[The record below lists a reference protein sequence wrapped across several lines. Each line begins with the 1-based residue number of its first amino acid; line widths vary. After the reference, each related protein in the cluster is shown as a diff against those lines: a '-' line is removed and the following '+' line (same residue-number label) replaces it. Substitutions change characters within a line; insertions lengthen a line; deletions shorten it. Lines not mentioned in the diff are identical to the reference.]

1 MDEALRHGNLSETP
15 FAGVLA
21 GIWRE
26 ELTGTLSVRGV
37 GGPKSFVFEN
47 GLLLIDRASLPEKDF
62 LKSLLTS
69 GAADL
74 ISLAQSEEYAERNGV
89 SIIRALL
96 EIPLVEPARLWALL
110 EGFVKEEAY
119 SLFDR
124 EEGEFELGP
133 LSTPRGPALISLFVP
148 NLILEGA
155 RRMTNDRI
163 IARLLPPDG
172 ETIQSLEPY
181 FLDLLDLLPHER
193 YVLGLLET
201 PRTLAELYGS
211 SDLGKRES
219 RRTLSVFLCLGLAGT
234 RPPRPKTGKLPA
246 EMSLADMDKVF
257 GLFNAK
263 CSYIFKYISKE
274 IGPVALSVIGNSLED
289 VRSRLDPAFQSLE
302 LKADGRIELKA
313 LLKTSMNFI
322 GDENRR
328 GLLRSMDEI
337 LVAEVLAV
345 KRTLG
350 SGHESAL
357 VRSLERIGEPS

>member
-1 MDEALRHGNLSETP
+1 MDEALRRGNLSETP
-15 FAGVLA
+15 FATVLA

-26 ELTGTLSVRGV
+26 ELTGTLRVDGV
-37 GGPKSFVFEN
+37 GGPKSFAFEN
-47 GLLLIDRASLPEKDF
+47 GQLLIDRASLAEKDF
-62 LKSLLTS
+62 LKYLLTS
-69 GAADL
+69 GATDL
-74 ISLAQSEEYAERNGV
+74 ISLAQSEEFAERNGV

-96 EIPLVEPARLWALL
+96 EVPLVEPGRLWALL

-119 SLFDR
+119 ALFDR
-124 EEGEFELGP
+124 EEGEFEFGP
-133 LSTPRGPALISLFVP
+133 LRTPRGPALISLFVP
-148 NLILEGA
+148 SLILEGA
-155 RRMTNDRI
+155 RRMTNDSV
-163 IARLLPPDG
+163 IARLLPPEG
-172 ETIQSLEPY
+172 ETIQGLEPY
-181 FLDLLDLLPHER
+181 FLDLLDLLPHEK
-193 YVLGLLET
+193 YVLGLLES
-201 PRTLAELYGS
+201 PGTLSYLYES

-234 RPPRPKTGKLPA
+234 KPPRPKTGKLPA

-257 GLFNAK
+257 GIFNAK

-289 VRSRLDPAFQSLE
+289 VRSRLDPAFQGLE
-302 LKADGRIELKA
+302 LKADGRIELKS
-313 LLKTSMNFI
+313 LLKTSMNLI

-357 VRSLERIGEPS
+357 VRSLERIGETS